1 MNETFTLKD
10 GTVINGYV
18 IESDGIL
25 FVYMFET
32 TMTEAFVL
40 LNDPTKTE
48 RIDASKGMHEIIYT
62 GYNHLYSVREESNGM
77 VTAGLKKVSL

>member
-10 GTVINGYV
+10 GTVMNGYV
-18 IESDGIL
+18 IESDGVL

-32 TMTEAFVL
+32 TFQDAFNL
-40 LNDPTKTE
+40 LIDPAKTE
-48 RIDASKGMHEIIYT
+48 RIDASKGTHEIIYT
-62 GYNHLYSVREESNGM
+62 GYNHLYSVREESNGL